1 MSTPDEILRG
11 LDPEQR
17 RAATALHGPVC
28 ILAGAGTGKT
38 RAITHRIAYG
48 VASGVFDP
56 HRTLALTFTARAA
69 AEMRTRLRDLG
80 VAGVQAR
87 TFHSAALRQLQY
99 FWPQAVGGPMPSLIE
114 NKVRLLTEVAQRM
127 RMTVDRAG
135 LRDLAGEIEWA
146 KVSLHAPEGYAEAAK
161 EREMPAGWTA
171 TTVARLYTG
180 YEEAKTARN
189 MIDFE
194 DVLLILVGILS
205 TEPQIAATIRDQYRV
220 FVVDEYQDVSPLQ
233 HRLLDLWL
241 GDRGDLC
248 VVGDASQTIYSFTGA
263 TSRFLTDFRERYP
276 AATVVR
282 LVRDYRSSPQIVEA
296 ANRLLADR
304 TKAGERD
311 RTMPRWPD
319 PLELV
324 SQRPAGP
331 DLVFAECTDDEAEAG
346 WVADRIAALIDDGV
360 PASEIAVLFRT
371 NGQSQAFEAALADAN
386 IGFQLRGSERF
397 FNRPE
402 IRQAIVQIRSA
413 ARTAGADRA
422 DVPQQV
428 RDMLGS
434 LGYTERAPRSD
445 SATRAKWESLRALV
459 SLADTMARR
468 AAEDGETLSLAG
480 FAQEIERRAATQEAP
495 VVDGVTLASLHS
507 AKGLEW
513 DAVFLVGLYEGLMP
527 ISFADT
533 PDAMDEER
541 RLLYVGITRAREHLV
556 FSWSLSRTPG
566 GRPNR
571 SRSRFLDAV
580 LPPEP
585 RTPARRR
592 GGR

>member
-1 MSTPDEILRG
+1 M
-11 LDPEQR
+11 
-17 RAATALHGPVC
+17 AV
-28 ILAGAGTGKT
+28 
-38 RAITHRIAYG
+38 RI
-48 VASGVFDP
+48 
-56 HRTLALTFTARAA
+56 
-69 AEMRTRLRDLG
+69 
-80 VAGVQAR
+80 
-87 TFHSAALRQLQY
+87 
-99 FWPQAVGGPMPSLIE
+99 
-114 NKVRLLTEVAQRM
+114 
-127 RMTVDRAG
+127 
-135 LRDLAGEIEWA
+135 
-146 KVSLHAPEGYAEAAK
+146 
-161 EREMPAGWTA
+161 
-171 TTVARLYTG
+171 
-180 YEEAKTARN
+180 
-189 MIDFE
+189 
-194 DVLLILVGILS
+194 
-205 TEPQIAATIRDQYRV
+205 
-220 FVVDEYQDVSPLQ
+220 QD
-233 HRLLDLWL
+233 
-241 GDRGDLC
+241 
-248 VVGDASQTIYSFTGA
+248 
-263 TSRFLTDFRERYP
+263 
-276 AATVVR
+276 
-282 LVRDYRSSPQIVEA
+282 
-296 ANRLLADR
+296 
-304 TKAGERD
+304 
-311 RTMPRWPD
+311 
-319 PLELV
+319 
-324 SQRPAGP
+324 
-331 DLVFAECTDDEAEAG
+331 
-346 WVADRIAALIDDGV
+346 LIDDGV
-360 PASEIAVLFRT
+360 APHEIAVLFRT

-422 DVPQQV
+422 DVPRQV

-513 DAVFLVGLYEGLMP
+513 DAVFLVGLSEGLMP